1 MRRFVLGEFEEPRA
15 CVDAVRRLRESGV
28 GGLDAYSPHPLPGI
42 EDALLLPRSKV
53 PLVAFTGGILGA
65 IGGYALQWYLN
76 SIAYPINVAN
86 RPRHGFW
93 TNIPITFESGI
104 LIAVLSIFFGS
115 IFGFFQL
122 PRTYHAVF
130 ESERFRT
137 ASLDKCWVSAETE
150 DEAALEEL
158 ERKFRE
164 VGAHKVHS
172 VAESV

>member
-1 MRRFVLGEFEEPRA
+1 MKRFVLGEFEEPYA

-42 EDALLLPRSKV
+42 EDALLLPAARS
-53 PLVAFTGGILGA
+53 AGGPHRRPAGRDRRIR
-65 IGGYALQWYLN
+65 LQWYLN
-76 SIAYPINVAN
+76 SIAYPITVGN
-86 RPRHGFW
+86 RPQHASG
-93 TNIPITFESGI
+93 TNIPITFESGV
-104 LIAVLSIFFGS
+104 LLAVLSIFFGS

-150 DEAALEEL
+150 DEAAL
-158 ERKFRE
+158 RSWR
-164 VGAHKVHS
+164 GSSARWARTS
-172 VAESV
+172 S

>member
-1 MRRFVLGEFEEPRA
+1 M
-15 CVDAVRRLRESGV
+15 DAVRRLRESGV

-76 SIAYPINVAN
+76 SKAYPIDVGN
-86 RPRHGFW
+86 RPQHGFW
-93 TNIPITFESGI
+93 TNIPITFESGV
-104 LIAVLSIFFGS
+104 LLAVLSIFFGS

-122 PRTYHAVF
+122 PRTYHPVF